1 MTLGPLMV
9 DLEGTG
15 ISQIEQ
21 DLLLQPEV
29 GGVILFTRNFE
40 SLTQITAL
48 VDEIHRLKSPKLLVA
63 VDHEG
68 GRVQRF
74 HEGFSR
80 IPAASSYAKAA
91 KSKAA
96 KAKDSKNW
104 LQEARQLSENAG
116 WLMAVELRACGIDFS
131 FAPVLDLAH
140 GLSGVIGDRA
150 FHNKPETVATL
161 AYAFMHG
168 MNKAGMQAVGKHFP
182 GHGGVVEDSHVSMPV
197 DHRALEKLLTTDIVP
212 FKSMIENKLAAIM
225 PAHVIYDKVD
235 DKPAGYSAYWIN
247 TILRQRLAFQG
258 VIFSDD
264 LSMQAAGIAGSF
276 GERATA
282 ALTAGCDM
290 ALVCNH
296 LQGAIEAAAFI
307 KGYSKPTSQ
316 LRLVRMHGE
325 HEISWQ
331 QLKSDEHWQRISQQI
346 MMLNDSPELEMDV

>member
-9 DLEGTG
+9 DLEGTR
-15 ISQIEQ
+15 ITETEKE
-21 DLLLQPEV
+21 LLLRAEV

-40 SLTQITAL
+40 SVEQITAL
-48 VDEIHRLKSPKLLVA
+48 TAELHALKTPRLLIA

-80 IPAASSYAKAA
+80 IPPAACYAKTAGNDIE
-91 KSKAA
+91 KS
-96 KAKDSKNW
+96 
-104 LQEARQLSENAG
+104 RQLAEDAG
-116 WLMAVELRACGIDFS
+116 WLMAVELRASGIDFS

-150 FHNKPETVATL
+150 FHKKPATVATL

-182 GHGGVVEDSHVSMPV
+182 GHGGVVEDSHFAMPV
-197 DHRALEKLLTTDIVP
+197 DHRELDELLSSDIQP
-212 FKSMIENKLAAIM
+212 FEAMIGNKLAAIM

-235 DKPAGYSAYWIN
+235 EKPAGYSTYWIEN
-247 TILRQRLAFQG
+247 ILRQRLGFQG

-264 LSMQAAGIAGSF
+264 LSMEAAGIAGGF
-276 GERATA
+276 GERADA

-296 LQGAIEAAAFI
+296 LDGAIEAADYI
-307 KGYSKPTSQ
+307 KGYSNPTSQ
-316 LRLVRMHGE
+316 LRLIRMHGE
-325 HEISWQ
+325 HETNWEALKSDKHWQ
-331 QLKSDEHWQRISQQI
+331 QLSNRII
-346 MMLNDSPELEMDV
+346 ALNDSPELEMDV

>member
-9 DLEGTG
+9 DLEGTA
-15 ISQIEQ
+15 ISETEKN
-21 DLLLQPEV
+21 LLLKPEV

-40 SLTQITAL
+40 SVEQLTAL
-48 VDEIHRLKSPKLLVA
+48 VDEIHRLRVPKLLVA

-80 IPAASSYAKAA
+80 IPAAAMYARVA
-91 KSKAA
+91 KN
-96 KAKDSKNW
+96 D
-104 LQEARQLSENAG
+104 LQKSRRLAENAG

-150 FHNKPETVATL
+150 FHSKPTTVATL

-182 GHGGVVEDSHVSMPV
+182 GHGGVVEDSHVAMPV
-197 DHRALEKLLTTDIVP
+197 DHRELDELLRSDIKP
-212 FKSMIENKLAAIM
+212 FENMIENKLAAIM

-235 DKPAGYSAYWIN
+235 DKPAGYSSFWIEN
-247 TILRQRLAFQG
+247 ILRQRFAFQG
-258 VIFSDD
+258 AIFSDD
-264 LSMQAAGIAGSF
+264 LSMEAAGIAGGF
-276 GERATA
+276 GERADA

-296 LQGAIEAAAFI
+296 LDGAIEAAEYI
-307 KGYSKPTSQ
+307 KGYTNPTSQ
-316 LRLVRMHGE
+316 LRLIRMHGE
-325 HEISWQ
+325 KDISWT
-331 QLKSDEHWQRISQQI
+331 QLSQDEHWRDISAQI
-346 MMLNDSPELEMDV
+346 VALNDSPELEMDV

>member
-9 DLEGTG
+9 DLEGIA
-15 ISQIEQ
+15 ISETEKN
-21 DLLLQPEV
+21 LLLKPEV

-40 SLTQITAL
+40 SVEQLISL
-48 VDEIHRLKSPKLLVA
+48 VDEIHQLRTPKLLVA

-80 IPAASSYAKAA
+80 LPAAAIYARVA
-91 KSKAA
+91 KNDLEKS
-96 KAKDSKNW
+96 
-104 LQEARQLSENAG
+104 RQLAENAG

-150 FHNKPETVATL
+150 FHSKPTTVATL

-182 GHGGVVEDSHVSMPV
+182 GHGGVVEDSHVAMPV
-197 DHRALEKLLTTDIVP
+197 DHRELDELLHSDIVP

-235 DKPAGYSAYWIN
+235 DKPAGYSSFWIEN
-247 TILRQRLAFQG
+247 ILRQRFGFQG
-258 VIFSDD
+258 AIFSDD
-264 LSMQAAGIAGSF
+264 LSMEAAGIVGGF
-276 GERATA
+276 GERADA
-282 ALTAGCDM
+282 ALKAGCDM

-296 LQGAIEAAAFI
+296 LDGAIEAAEYI
-307 KGYSKPTSQ
+307 KGYTNPTSQ

-325 HEISWQ
+325 KDISWT
-331 QLKSDEHWQRISQQI
+331 QLKQDEHWRYISAHI
-346 MMLNDSPELEMDV
+346 VALNDSPELEMDV

>member
-9 DLEGTG
+9 DLEGTS
-15 ISQIEQ
+15 ISEAEKK
-21 DLLLQPEV
+21 LLMQPEV
-29 GGVILFTRNFE
+29 GGIILFSRNFE
-40 SLTQITAL
+40 SVEQITSL
-48 VDEIHRLKSPKLLVA
+48 VTEVHELRSPRLLIS

-80 IPAASSYAKAA
+80 IPAAAIYARV
-91 KSKAA
+91 
-96 KAKDSKNW
+96 AKDDLDKG
-104 LQEARQLSENAG
+104 RQLAENAG

-150 FHNKPETVATL
+150 FHSKPATVATL

-182 GHGGVVEDSHVSMPV
+182 GHGGVVEDSHVAMPV
-197 DHRALEKLLTTDIVP
+197 DTRDLEELMHSDIIP
-212 FKSMIENKLAAIM
+212 FQYMIDNKLAAIM
-225 PAHVIYDKVD
+225 PAHVIYQNVD
-235 DKPAGYSAYWIN
+235 EKPAGYSSFWIN
-247 TILRQRLAFQG
+247 DILRQRLGFQG

-264 LSMQAAGIAGSF
+264 LSMEAACVVGGF
-276 GERATA
+276 GERAEA
-282 ALTAGCDM
+282 ALSAGCDM

-296 LQGAIEAAAFI
+296 LDGAIEAASYI
-307 KGYSKPTSQ
+307 EGYSEPTSQ

-325 HEISWQ
+325 HVINWD
-331 QLKSDEHWQRISQQI
+331 QLKKSEHWQQVSAQI
-346 MMLNDSPELEMDV
+346 TALTDSPELEMDI

>member
-9 DLEGTG
+9 DLEGTA
-15 ISQIEQ
+15 ISETEKN
-21 DLLLQPEV
+21 LLLKPEV

-40 SLTQITAL
+40 SVEQLIAL
-48 VDEIHRLKSPKLLVA
+48 VDEIHQLRTPRLLVA

-80 IPAASSYAKAA
+80 IPAAAMYARLA
-91 KSKAA
+91 KNDLEKS
-96 KAKDSKNW
+96 
-104 LQEARQLSENAG
+104 RQLAENAG

-150 FHNKPETVATL
+150 FHSKPTTVATL

-182 GHGGVVEDSHVSMPV
+182 GHGGVVEDSHVAMPV
-197 DHRALEKLLTTDIVP
+197 DHRELDELLHSDIVP
-212 FKSMIENKLAAIM
+212 FQNMIENKLAAIM

-235 DKPAGYSAYWIN
+235 DKPAGYSSFWIKN
-247 TILRQRLAFQG
+247 ILRQRFAFQG
-258 VIFSDD
+258 AIFSDD
-264 LSMQAAGIAGSF
+264 LSMEAAGIVGGF
-276 GERATA
+276 GERADA
-282 ALTAGCDM
+282 ALKAGCDM

-296 LQGAIEAAAFI
+296 LDGAIEAAEYI
-307 KGYSKPTSQ
+307 KGYSNPTSQ

-325 HEISWQ
+325 KDISWT
-331 QLKSDEHWQRISQQI
+331 QLKQDEHWRYLSAQI
-346 MMLNDSPELEMDV
+346 VALNDSPELEMDV

>member
-9 DLEGTG
+9 DLEGST
-15 ISQIEQ
+15 INETEKV
-21 DLLLQPEV
+21 LLMQPEV
-29 GGVILFTRNFE
+29 GGIILFSRNFE
-40 SLTQITAL
+40 SVEQITAL
-48 VDEIHRLKSPKLLVA
+48 VSEIHNLRSPKLLIS

-80 IPAASSYAKAA
+80 IPAAAIYARVA
-91 KSKAA
+91 KNDLDKG
-96 KAKDSKNW
+96 
-104 LQEARQLSENAG
+104 RQLAENAG

-150 FHNKPETVATL
+150 FHSKPATVATL

-182 GHGGVVEDSHVSMPV
+182 GHGGVIEDSHVAMPV
-197 DHRALEKLLTTDIVP
+197 DTRDLEELMHSDIIP
-212 FKSMIENKLAAIM
+212 FQYMIENKLAAIM
-225 PAHVIYDKVD
+225 PAHVIYEKVD
-235 DKPAGYSAYWIN
+235 EKPAGYSSFWIN
-247 TILRQRLAFQG
+247 DILRQRLGFQG

-264 LSMQAAGIAGSF
+264 LSMEAACVAGGF
-276 GERATA
+276 GERAEA
-282 ALTAGCDM
+282 ALNAGCDM

-296 LQGAIEAAAFI
+296 LDGAIEAAEYI
-307 KGYSKPTSQ
+307 KGYANPTSQ

-325 HEISWQ
+325 HNISWE
-331 QLKSDEHWQRISQQI
+331 QLKKNEHWQQISAQI
-346 MMLNDSPELEMDV
+346 TALTDSPDLEMDI